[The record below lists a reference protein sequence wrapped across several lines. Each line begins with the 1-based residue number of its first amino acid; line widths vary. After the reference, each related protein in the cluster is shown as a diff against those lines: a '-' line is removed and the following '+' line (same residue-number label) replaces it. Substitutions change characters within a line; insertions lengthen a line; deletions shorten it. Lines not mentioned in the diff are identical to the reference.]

1 MKSVELLMSE
11 HKYIKRMLQ
20 VVRTMAQGI
29 LKDNELNK
37 DDLYQAMDFIRNYA
51 DQHHH
56 MKEEKVLFKYMKDEL
71 GEMVNAPI
79 EGMFIEH
86 NFGRMYIMNIEN
98 AVALYDSS
106 RTEARLEIIAN
117 AIAYTNLLSKH
128 IDKEDMGI
136 YQYGEKNLSHEM
148 IEKIECE
155 TQKLEAEALTNGVQK
170 KYLDILRDLEKKYHI

>member
-11 HKYIKRMLQ
+11 HRYIKRMLL
-20 VVRTMAQGI
+20 VVRKMAEKI
-29 LKDNELNK
+29 LDDSDLNHE
-37 DDLYQAMDFIRNYA
+37 DLSQVIDFIRNYA

-56 MKEEKVLFKYMKDEL
+56 MKEEKVLFKHMKDEL

-86 NFGRMYIMNIEN
+86 NYGRMYIANIEKAIETYHSN
-98 AVALYDSS
+98 
-106 RTEARLEIIAN
+106 RTESRLEIIAN

-128 IDKEDMGI
+128 IDKEDLGI
-136 YQYGEKNLSHEM
+136 YQYGEQNLSQDM

-170 KYLDILRDLEKKYHI
+170 KYLDILRDMEKKYQK